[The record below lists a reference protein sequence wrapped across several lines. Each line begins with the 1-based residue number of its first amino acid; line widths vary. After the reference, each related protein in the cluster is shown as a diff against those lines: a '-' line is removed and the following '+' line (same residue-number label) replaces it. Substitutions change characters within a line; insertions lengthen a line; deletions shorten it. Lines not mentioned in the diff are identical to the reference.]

1 MNAYEQLKA
10 EGYLKG
16 SIGSGTYV
24 SKVLPE
30 KLLQVAGASL
40 PKPQAAMPPRRKFSD
55 YGHRIKLL
63 PNFEMRPTRAF
74 RCNLPALDL
83 FPVNLWT
90 QLTARRLR
98 RASTALLMGCGAE
111 GYPPL
116 RKAVADYLCSS
127 RGVKCVP
134 EQVVIVSGV
143 QEALDLT
150 ARVFLNPSDR
160 VGVEEPGYGGASAAF
175 DAAGAKISAL
185 PVDSEGVQL
194 PRGAS
199 NIRLLY
205 VTPAHQFPAGPTLS
219 LRRRLAL
226 LDWARAHEALI
237 FEDDYD
243 SEFRYS
249 LRPVPALQ
257 GLDQH
262 GTVLFAGSFSK
273 VMFPALRLGY
283 MVLPGDLAPKFAA
296 AKSVTSRH
304 APLLEQAVLYDFME
318 GGHFARHLRKMREVY
333 AERLAVLMESA
344 RTHLA
349 GILEI
354 SEVEAGL
361 QTVGWLQKG
370 LNGELAAKAALTR
383 KIDVTPLSRSCRT
396 PSLRGRMPGLREGL
410 QIGFAAI
417 NPREIRMGVE
427 QLAAALEEL
436 S

>member
-1 MNAYEQLKA
+1 MGKQSAGLELTLAAPAAHVPASRWLYEAIRSEILEGRLRPAARLPATRDLAHQYGLSRGTIVNAYEQLKA

-185 PVDSEGVQL
+185 PVDSEG
-194 PRGAS
+194 
-199 NIRLLY
+199 
-205 VTPAHQFPAGPTLS
+205 
-219 LRRRLAL
+219 
-226 LDWARAHEALI
+226 
-237 FEDDYD
+237 
-243 SEFRYS
+243 
-249 LRPVPALQ
+249 
-257 GLDQH
+257 
-262 GTVLFAGSFSK
+262 
-273 VMFPALRLGY
+273 
-283 MVLPGDLAPKFAA
+283 
-296 AKSVTSRH
+296 
-304 APLLEQAVLYDFME
+304 
-318 GGHFARHLRKMREVY
+318 
-333 AERLAVLMESA
+333 
-344 RTHLA
+344 
-349 GILEI
+349 
-354 SEVEAGL
+354 
-361 QTVGWLQKG
+361 
-370 LNGELAAKAALTR
+370 
-383 KIDVTPLSRSCRT
+383 
-396 PSLRGRMPGLREGL
+396 
-410 QIGFAAI
+410 
-417 NPREIRMGVE
+417 
-427 QLAAALEEL
+427 
-436 S
+436 